1 MNRAGLRNKD
11 KIKRIISVVISMI
24 ILGYTALM
32 FIMPV
37 LLTVSNS
44 FMTKSEITA
53 NYGKVFSDSGTSAV
67 SSYIADKV
75 NLKIIPDK
83 VSFGQY
89 VTVLIKSPQYLLKFW
104 NSVIYVVP
112 IVLFQI
118 AVSLGASYSF
128 ARYRG
133 PFRNTLFFVYIA
145 LMLMPYQVTLVPNYL
160 VADWMNILN
169 TRWSI
174 ILPGIFSPFAVF
186 ILTKT
191 MQRIPSSIVEAAKID
206 GANEWQI
213 FGKVFVPMSRNAI
226 YSVALLLFIDYWNMV
241 EQPLIMLQNNEDMHP
256 LSVFLS
262 KINAGDIG
270 LAFAVAAIYMVLPL
284 LLFLYSEDRILEGIA
299 SSSAIK
305 G

>member
-1 MNRAGLRNKD
+1 MNKVGIKRRI
-11 KIKRIISVVISMI
+11 KIKKGISIAIALIV
-24 ILGYTALM
+24 LGFTAAM
-32 FIMPV
+32 FIMPIV
-37 LLTVSNS
+37 LTVTNS

-53 NYGKVFSDSGTSAV
+53 NYGKIFSEGGSSAV

-83 VSFGQY
+83 VSFSQY
-89 VTVLIKSPQYLLKFW
+89 ITVLFKSPEYLLKFW

-112 IVLFQI
+112 IVIFQI
-118 AVSLGASYSF
+118 IIALGASYSF
-128 ARYRG
+128 ARYKGR
-133 PFRNTLFFVYIA
+133 FRNTMFFIYIA

-160 VADWMNILN
+160 VADWMDILN

-206 GANEWQI
+206 GANEWKI
-213 FGKVFVPMSRNAI
+213 FGKVFVPMSKNAI
-226 YSVALLLFIDYWNMV
+226 YSVAILLFMDYWNMV
-241 EQPLIMLQNNEDMHP
+241 EQPLIMLQKSDDLYP
-256 LSVFLS
+256 LSVYLS
-262 KINAGDIG
+262 KINAGEIG

-284 LLFLYSEDRILEGIA
+284 LLFLYSEDRVLEGVA